1 MVKLNCQEKGGSNMA
16 RKGENIFYRKDGRW
30 EARYFKQYDENHRI
44 IYGYVY
50 GKTYL
55 EAKKKKNEKLLC
67 LNMEQK
73 RKAHQKKTLNDG
85 IDEWLVQKKLIVKES
100 TYARYYSIVNVHIR
114 PVLGNIKLSYL
125 TYDKIV
131 RFINIQTESREN
143 KILTNRTIRDIV
155 VVLKQILNYLEI
167 YYKIISPKPEKKE
180 ISILKKEE
188 QRKLEEYLMA
198 HIKPNYLG
206 ILLSLYA
213 GLRIGEV
220 CALHWKDIDL
230 EERKI
235 HINHTIMRIQDSDV
249 AHKTKIIMSEPK
261 TVQSKRTIPIPSC
274 LLSILKK
281 LKSLDEDY
289 VLTNTEHFIE
299 PRTYYNH
306 YLKVLRSLK
315 IENHKYHTLRHTF
328 ATRCIELGFDPK
340 TLCEILGHADIK
352 ITLSLYV
359 HPSDDMK
366 IKSMEKLSFMN

>member
-30 EARYFKQYDENHRI
+30 EARYFKEYDENHRI

-73 RKAHQKKTLNDG
+73 RKARQKKTLNDG

-235 HINHTIMRIQDSDV
+235 HINHTIMRIQDSTTI
-249 AHKTKIIMSEPK
+249 HKTKIIMGEPK

-366 IKSMEKLSFMN
+366 IKSMEKLTFMN

>member
-73 RKAHQKKTLNDG
+73 RKPRQKKTLNDG

-155 VVLKQILNYLEI
+155 VVLKQILNYLGI

-220 CALHWKDIDL
+220 CALRWKDINL
-230 EERKI
+230 VERKI
-235 HINHTIMRIQDSDV
+235 HINHTIMRIQDSTTI
-249 AHKTKIIMSEPK
+249 HKTKIIMGEPK

-289 VLTNTEHFIE
+289 ILTNTEHFIE

-366 IKSMEKLSFMN
+366 IKSMEKLTFMN

>member
-30 EARYFKQYDENHRI
+30 EARYFKEYDENHRI

-73 RKAHQKKTLNDG
+73 RKARQKKTLNDG

-235 HINHTIMRIQDSDV
+235 HINHTIMRIQDSTTI
-249 AHKTKIIMSEPK
+249 HKTKIIMGEPK

-306 YLKVLRSLK
+306 YLKVLQSLK

>member
-30 EARYFKQYDENHRI
+30 EVRYFKEYDENHRI

-73 RKAHQKKTLNDG
+73 RKARQKKTLNDG

>member
-30 EARYFKQYDENHRI
+30 EARYFKEYDENHRI

-73 RKAHQKKTLNDG
+73 RKARQKKTLNDG

-155 VVLKQILNYLEI
+155 VVLKQILNYLGI

-188 QRKLEEYLMA
+188 QRKLEEHLMA
-198 HIKPNYLG
+198 HINPNYLG

-220 CALHWKDIDL
+220 CALRWKDIDL
-230 EERKI
+230 EEKKI
-235 HINHTIMRIQDSDV
+235 HINHTIMRIQDSTTI
-249 AHKTKIIMSEPK
+249 HKTKIIMGEPK

-281 LKSLDEDY
+281 LKALDDDY

-306 YLKVLRSLK
+306 YLKVLRLLK

-366 IKSMEKLSFMN
+366 IKSMEKLTFMG

>member
-30 EARYFKQYDENHRI
+30 EARYFKEYDENHRI

-67 LNMEQK
+67 LNTEQK
-73 RKAHQKKTLNDG
+73 RKARQKKTLNDG

-155 VVLKQILNYLEI
+155 VVLKQILNYLGI

-180 ISILKKEE
+180 ISILMKEE

-220 CALHWKDIDL
+220 CALRWKDIDL

-235 HINHTIMRIQDSDV
+235 HINHTIMRIQDSTTI
-249 AHKTKIIMSEPK
+249 HKTKIIMGEPK

-366 IKSMEKLSFMN
+366 IKSMEKLTFMN

>member
-30 EARYFKQYDENHRI
+30 EARYFKEYDENHRI

-73 RKAHQKKTLNDG
+73 RKARQKKTLNDG

-366 IKSMEKLSFMN
+366 IKSMEKLTFMN

>member
-206 ILLSLYA
+206 IMLSLYA

>member
-30 EARYFKQYDENHRI
+30 EARYFKEYDENHRI

-73 RKAHQKKTLNDG
+73 RKARQKKTLNDR

>member
-1 MVKLNCQEKGGSNMA
+1 MA

-30 EARYFKQYDENHRI
+30 EARYFREYDENHRI

-67 LNMEQK
+67 LNMDCK
-73 RKAHQKKTLNDG
+73 KKPYRKKTLNDG
-85 IDEWLVQKKLIVKES
+85 IDEWLIQKKLIVKES
-100 TYARYYSIVNVHIR
+100 TYARYCSIVNVHIR
-114 PVLGNIKLSYL
+114 PILGNIQIAYL

-131 RFINIQTESREN
+131 RFINIQTKSREN
-143 KILTNRTIRDIV
+143 HVLTNRTIRDIV
-155 VVLKQILNYLEI
+155 VVLKQILNYLGI

-180 ISILKKEE
+180 ITILKKEE
-188 QRKLEEYLMA
+188 QKKLEEYLIT
-198 HIKPNYLG
+198 HINPNYLG

-220 CALHWKDIDL
+220 CALRWKDIDL
-230 EERKI
+230 EEKKI
-235 HINHTIMRIQDSDV
+235 YINHTMMRIQDPEV
-249 AHKTKIIMSEPK
+249 AHKTKIIIGEPK
-261 TVQSKRTIPIPSC
+261 TIQSKRCIPIPSC
-274 LLSILKK
+274 LLSTLRKMK
-281 LKSLDEDY
+281 AMDEDY
-289 VLTNTEHFIE
+289 ILTNTEHFIE

-306 YLKVLRSLK
+306 YLKVLHLLELK
-315 IENHKYHTLRHTF
+315 KHKYHTLRHTF

-366 IKSMEKLSFMN
+366 VKSMEKLTFMN

>member
-30 EARYFKQYDENHRI
+30 EARYFKEYDENHRI

-73 RKAHQKKTLNDG
+73 RKARQKKTLNDG

-114 PVLGNIKLSYL
+114 PVLGNIKLSYS

>member
-30 EARYFKQYDENHRI
+30 EARYFKEYDENHRI

-73 RKAHQKKTLNDG
+73 RKARQKKTLNDG

-306 YLKVLRSLK
+306 YLKVLQSLK

-366 IKSMEKLSFMN
+366 IKSMEKLTFMN

>member
-1 MVKLNCQEKGGSNMA
+1 MA

-30 EARYFKQYDENHRI
+30 EARYFKEYDENHRI

-73 RKAHQKKTLNDG
+73 RKARQKKTLNDG